1 MMAENDK
8 ILEIHVAEDDDTQKL
23 RAWWKK
29 NGMGMVAGVAIG
41 VAGVGGF
48 KGWQV
53 YTENRALS
61 ASDVFQEMLAYDE
74 SGAVEQAQD
83 RAQMLAKDYRSTL
96 YVDMAYLMIA
106 KLAIKNNELSN
117 AMEALTHVM
126 TKSNDPAMRQLA
138 RLRLARV
145 TLLAGDLVRA
155 QELVTTDDVGGFES
169 EYPEVL
175 GDILVAQH
183 KYSDAAEAYDRALQ
197 ALAPASSSRALLT
210 SKRNYA
216 GSIGSNQ

>member
-1 MMAENDK
+1 MAENDK

-83 RAQMLAKDYRSTL
+83 RAQMLAKDYRSTP

-126 TKSNDPAMRQLA
+126 TKSNDSAMRQLA

-210 SKRNYA
+210 CKRNYA

>member
-1 MMAENDK
+1 MAENDK

-83 RAQMLAKDYRSTL
+83 RAQMLAKDYRSTP

>member
-1 MMAENDK
+1 MAENDK

-29 NGMGMVAGVAIG
+29 NGIGMVAGVALG

-83 RAQMLAKDYRSTL
+83 RAQMLAKDYRSTPS
-96 YVDMAYLMIA
+96 VDMAYLMIA

>member
-83 RAQMLAKDYRSTL
+83 RAQMLAKDYRSTP

>member
-1 MMAENDK
+1 MAENDK

-74 SGAVEQAQD
+74 SGSVEQAQD
-83 RAQMLAKDYRSTL
+83 RAQMLAKDYQSTP

>member
-1 MMAENDK
+1 MAENDK
-8 ILEIHVAEDDDTQKL
+8 ILEIHVAEDDDAQKL

-83 RAQMLAKDYRSTL
+83 RAQMLAKDYQSTP

>member
-1 MMAENDK
+1 MAENDK
-8 ILEIHVAEDDDTQKL
+8 ILEIHVAEDDDAQKL

-29 NGMGMVAGVAIG
+29 NGMGIVAGVAIG

-83 RAQMLAKDYRSTL
+83 RAQMLAKDYRSTP

>member
-1 MMAENDK
+1 MAENDK
-8 ILEIHVAEDDDTQKL
+8 LLGIHIAEDDDTQRI

-29 NGMGMVAGVAIG
+29 NGMGIVAGVAIG
-41 VAGVGGF
+41 LVGVGGF
-48 KGWQV
+48 KGWQA
-53 YTENRALS
+53 YTEDRALS
-61 ASDVFQEMLAYDE
+61 ASDVFQQMLAYDE
-74 SGAVEQAQD
+74 SGASERAKDSAQILVKD
-83 RAQMLAKDYRSTL
+83 YRATPYGDLAYLMLAK
-96 YVDMAYLMIA
+96 
-106 KLAIKNNELSN
+106 LATKKGELSN

-126 TKSNDPAMRQLA
+126 TKSKDPAMRQLA
-138 RLRLARV
+138 RLRLSRV

-155 QELVTTDDVGGFES
+155 QELATTDDVGGFES

-175 GDILVAQH
+175 GDVLLAQH

-216 GSIGSNQ
+216 GSVGSN

>member
-74 SGAVEQAQD
+74 SGSVEQAQD
-83 RAQMLAKDYRSTL
+83 RAQMLAKDYRSTP

>member
-41 VAGVGGF
+41 VVGVGGF

-74 SGAVEQAQD
+74 SGSVEQAQD
-83 RAQMLAKDYRSTL
+83 RAQMLAKDYRSTP
-96 YVDMAYLMIA
+96 YVDMGYLMIA

>member
-8 ILEIHVAEDDDTQKL
+8 ILETHVAEDDDTQKL

-83 RAQMLAKDYRSTL
+83 RAQMLAKDYRSTP

>member
-1 MMAENDK
+1 MAENDK
-8 ILEIHVAEDDDTQKL
+8 ILEIHVAEDDDAQKL

-83 RAQMLAKDYRSTL
+83 RAQMLAKDYRSTP

>member
-1 MMAENDK
+1 MAENDK

-83 RAQMLAKDYRSTL
+83 RAQMLAKDYRSTP

-197 ALAPASSSRALLT
+197 ALAPASSTRALLT

>member
-1 MMAENDK
+1 MAENDK

-83 RAQMLAKDYRSTL
+83 RAQMLAKDYRSTP

-126 TKSNDPAMRQLA
+126 TKSNDSAMRQLA

>member
-1 MMAENDK
+1 MAENDK
-8 ILEIHVAEDDDTQKL
+8 LLGVHFAEDDDTQRI

-29 NGMGMVAGVAIG
+29 NGMGIVAGVAIG
-41 VAGVGGF
+41 LVGVGGF
-48 KGWQV
+48 KGWQA
-53 YTENRALS
+53 YTEDRALS
-61 ASDVFQEMLAYDE
+61 ASDVFQQMLAYDE
-74 SGAVEQAQD
+74 SGASERAKDSAQILVKD
-83 RAQMLAKDYRSTL
+83 YRATPYGDLAYLMLAK
-96 YVDMAYLMIA
+96 
-106 KLAIKNNELSN
+106 LATKKGELSN

-126 TKSNDPAMRQLA
+126 TKSKDPAMRQLA
-138 RLRLARV
+138 RLRLSRV

-155 QELVTTDDVGGFES
+155 QELATTDDVGGFES

-175 GDILVAQH
+175 GDVLLAQH

-216 GSIGSNQ
+216 GSVGSN

>member
-1 MMAENDK
+1 MAENDK
-8 ILEIHVAEDDDTQKL
+8 LLGIHIAEDDDTQRI

-29 NGMGMVAGVAIG
+29 NGMGIVAGVAIG
-41 VAGVGGF
+41 LVGVGGF

-53 YTENRALS
+53 YTEDRALS
-61 ASDVFQEMLAYDE
+61 ASDVFQQMLAYDE
-74 SGAVEQAQD
+74 SGASERAKDSAQILVKD
-83 RAQMLAKDYRSTL
+83 YRATPYGDLAYLMLAK
-96 YVDMAYLMIA
+96 
-106 KLAIKNNELSN
+106 LATKKGELSN

-126 TKSNDPAMRQLA
+126 TKSKDPAMRQLA
-138 RLRLARV
+138 RLRLSRV

-155 QELVTTDDVGGFES
+155 QELATTDDVGGFES

-175 GDILVAQH
+175 GDVLLAQH

-216 GSIGSNQ
+216 GSIGSN